1 MGAPSQPTSQHIF
14 NASSN
19 LLGICF
25 LILTSLK
32 VLNINSKTVIDEITM
47 LATFLFLCS
56 CTLSFLSIRNKTN
69 NSIVLEN
76 IADVIF
82 LVGLLLLFITALLF
96 SFNMIH

>member
-1 MGAPSQPTSQHIF
+1 MKPPTATSSQHIF

-32 VLNINSKTVIDEITM
+32 VLNVNSKTMIDEITM
-47 LATFLFLCS
+47 LATSLFMCS
-56 CTLSFLSIRNKTN
+56 CVLSFLSIRNKTK

-76 IADVIF
+76 VADGIF
-82 LVGLLLLFITALLF
+82 LGGLLLLFITALLF